1 MPPYAG
7 VVELADARDS
17 KSRVRKDVRVR
28 PPPPA
33 PKNQHLRQ
41 EVLVFAYLKCSRR
54 AGTSCACPP
63 VWILKYRLRL
73 GENGAHVGHFFA
85 ERERDGLAVV
95 GDPVGFAALA
105 LAQQIGEQER

>member
-41 EVLVFAYLKCSRR
+41 EVLVFAYLKRSDGQTQLVPARLYGFLAFVYGLVRMALTSVIFSPSVNVTALPSWVSR
-54 AGTSCACPP
+54 
-63 VWILKYRLRL
+63 
-73 GENGAHVGHFFA
+73 
-85 ERERDGLAVV
+85 
-95 GDPVGFAALA
+95 
-105 LAQQIGEQER
+105 

>member
-41 EVLVFAYLKCSRR
+41 EVLVFAYLKRSDGQTQLVPARLYGFLR
-54 AGTSCACPP
+54 F
-63 VWILKYRLRL
+63 RLRL

-85 ERERDGLAVV
+85 EGECDGLAVV
-95 GDPVGFAALA
+95 GEPVGIAALA

>member
-41 EVLVFAYLKCSRR
+41 EVLVFCIFETLKTGRHSLCLPALWS
-54 AGTSCACPP
+54 
-63 VWILKYRLRL
+63 LKFRLRL

-85 ERERDGLAVV
+85 ERKRDGLAVV
-95 GDPVGFAALA
+95 GEPVGFAALA

>member
-41 EVLVFAYLKCSRR
+41 EVLVFAYLKRSDGQTLLVPARLYGFLAFVYGLVRTALTSVIFSPSVNVTALPLWVSR
-54 AGTSCACPP
+54 
-63 VWILKYRLRL
+63 
-73 GENGAHVGHFFA
+73 
-85 ERERDGLAVV
+85 
-95 GDPVGFAALA
+95 
-105 LAQQIGEQER
+105 